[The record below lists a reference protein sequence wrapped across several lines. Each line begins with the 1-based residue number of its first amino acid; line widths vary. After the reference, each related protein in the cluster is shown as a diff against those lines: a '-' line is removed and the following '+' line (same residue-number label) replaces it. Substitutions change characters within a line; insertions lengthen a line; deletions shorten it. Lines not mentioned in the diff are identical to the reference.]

1 MRSLSAS
8 LLGLLYTFSA
18 IAADLPE
25 GAGKDVVVS
34 ACTTCHT
41 ADRIVALKL
50 TEAGWRIAVRQ
61 MIEEGASFNPGDIEP
76 IIAYLV
82 KNLGAH
88 DTQPVSRVSTAAS
101 SAAPLSGPVSF
112 NRDIRPIMSRTC
124 FSCHG
129 PDVSSRMA
137 DMRLDLRDEAL
148 KPKARGTPIVPG
160 DPDQSEIIQR
170 IFATDARVMPPAS
183 ANRTLTPT
191 EKETLRRW
199 IAEGAR
205 Y

>member
-8 LLGLLYTFSA
+8 LLGLLCTFSA

-82 KNLGAH
+82 KNLGA
-88 DTQPVSRVSTAAS
+88 TAAS
-101 SAAPLSGPVSF
+101 SAAPLSGPVNF

>member
-8 LLGLLYTFSA
+8 LLGLLCTFSA

-61 MIEEGASFNPGDIEP
+61 MIEEGASLNPGDIET

-82 KNLGAH
+82 KNLG
-88 DTQPVSRVSTAAS
+88 VSTAAS

>member
-8 LLGLLYTFSA
+8 LLGLLCTFSV

-41 ADRIVALKL
+41 ADRIVALRL

-61 MIEEGASFNPGDIEP
+61 MIEEGASFNPGDIET

-82 KNLGAH
+82 KNLGA
-88 DTQPVSRVSTAAS
+88 PTAAS

-112 NRDIRPIMSRTC
+112 DRDIRPIMSRTC

>member
-8 LLGLLYTFSA
+8 LLGLLCTFSA

-41 ADRIVALKL
+41 ADRIVALRL

-61 MIEEGASFNPGDIEP
+61 MIEEGASFNPGDIET

-82 KNLGAH
+82 KNLGA
-88 DTQPVSRVSTAAS
+88 PTAAS

-112 NRDIRPIMSRTC
+112 DRDIRPIMSRTC
-124 FSCHG
+124 
-129 PDVSSRMA
+129 
-137 DMRLDLRDEAL
+137 
-148 KPKARGTPIVPG
+148 
-160 DPDQSEIIQR
+160 
-170 IFATDARVMPPAS
+170 
-183 ANRTLTPT
+183 
-191 EKETLRRW
+191 
-199 IAEGAR
+199 
-205 Y
+205 

>member
-8 LLGLLYTFSA
+8 LLGLLCTFSA

-25 GAGKDVVVS
+25 GAGKDVVVR

-41 ADRIVALKL
+41 ADRIVALKQ

-61 MIEEGASFNPGDIEP
+61 MIEEGASFNPGDLET

-82 KNLGAH
+82 KNLGA
-88 DTQPVSRVSTAAS
+88 PTAAS

-183 ANRTLTPT
+183 ANLTLTPT

>member
-8 LLGLLYTFSA
+8 LLGLLCTFSA

-61 MIEEGASFNPGDIEP
+61 MIEEGASFNPGDLET

-82 KNLGAH
+82 KNLGA
-88 DTQPVSRVSTAAS
+88 PTAAS

-112 NRDIRPIMSRTC
+112 DRDIRPIMSRTC

>member
-8 LLGLLYTFSA
+8 LLGLLCTFSA

-41 ADRIVALKL
+41 ADRIVALRL
-50 TEAGWRIAVRQ
+50 TEAGWRITVRQ
-61 MIEEGASFNPGDIEP
+61 MIEEGASFNPGDIET

-82 KNLGAH
+82 KNLGA
-88 DTQPVSRVSTAAS
+88 PAAAS
-101 SAAPLSGPVSF
+101 SAALLSGPVSF
-112 NRDIRPIMSRTC
+112 DRDIRPIMSRTC

-183 ANRTLTPT
+183 ANRTLTPS

>member
-8 LLGLLYTFSA
+8 LLGLLCTFSA

-41 ADRIVALKL
+41 ADRIVALRL
-50 TEAGWRIAVRQ
+50 TEAGWRITVRQ
-61 MIEEGASFNPGDIEP
+61 MIEEGASFNPGDIET

-82 KNLGAH
+82 KNLGA
-88 DTQPVSRVSTAAS
+88 PAAAS

-112 NRDIRPIMSRTC
+112 DRDIRPIMSRTC

-183 ANRTLTPT
+183 ANRTLTPS

>member
-8 LLGLLYTFSA
+8 LLGLLCTFSA

-82 KNLGAH
+82 KNLGA
-88 DTQPVSRVSTAAS
+88 TAAS

-137 DMRLDLRDEAL
+137 DLRLDLRDEAL

>member
-8 LLGLLYTFSA
+8 LLGLLCTFSA

-41 ADRIVALKL
+41 ADRIVATKL

-82 KNLGAH
+82 KNLGAP
-88 DTQPVSRVSTAAS
+88 DTQP
-101 SAAPLSGPVSF
+101 APLSGPVSF